1 MMKCLEVTYTPQVR
15 QRCFTVRVEV
25 PDEYGNNQI
34 LAEVNKILL
43 AAAQKEFTDL
53 PYTETITRGE
63 KVSLD
68 FVDVSDDQ
76 PLSMLIAL
84 EPKYYFEC
92 VLEAKT
98 STRFMV
104 EAKANNLDTARD
116 LVEEYM
122 REVEDEAE
130 ETSREI
136 WERMTVD
143 AIESKC
149 TRRCYSDVDA
159 CTTFRAKLGVK

>member
-1 MMKCLEVTYTPQVR
+1 MLNYLEVTYTPQVR
-15 QRCFTVRVEV
+15 QRCFIIRVEV
-25 PDEYGNNQI
+25 PDDYDNDQI
-34 LAEVNKILL
+34 LAEANKVLL
-43 AAAQKEFTDL
+43 TAAQKEFTDL

-68 FVDVSDDQ
+68 FVDASND
-76 PLSMLIAL
+76 PPISMLIAL
-84 EPKYYFEC
+84 EPKYYFDC
-92 VLEAKT
+92 VLEAKS
-98 STRFMV
+98 STRFTV
-104 EAKANNLDTARD
+104 EVKADNLEAASD

-143 AIESKC
+143 AIESKF
-149 TRRCYSDVDA
+149 TRRCPSDVDA

>member
-1 MMKCLEVTYTPQVR
+1 MMKYLEVTYTPPVR
-15 QRCFTVRVEV
+15 QRCFNIRVEA
-25 PDEYGNNQI
+25 PDDYDNDQI
-34 LAEVNKILL
+34 LVETTKILL
-43 AAAQKEFTDL
+43 AAAQKEFADL
-53 PYTETITRGE
+53 PYTETLTRSE

-68 FVDVSDDQ
+68 FIVNDDDL
-76 PLSMLIAL
+76 PLSRLVTL
-84 EPKYYFEC
+84 EPKYYFDC
-92 VLEAKT
+92 VLEAKA
-98 STRFMV
+98 STRFTV
-104 EAKANNLDTARD
+104 EVKADNLDTARD

-122 REVEDEAE
+122 REVEDDAE

-136 WERMTVD
+136 WERMSVD